1 MVAADSSLDGSNVGE
16 ACTVDNTTLLNSAV
30 GKPLPEGVQ
39 SKEIAATVDNEDNI
53 HMENGKIDFNK
64 ETSESDKPIT
74 NTDNTSCK
82 EEVNRSTCNSQAE
95 ETIDSRTLNNE
106 CVEEQ
111 RDSNHIDAK
120 KTGNEHITT
129 LENQDE
135 LNVDTNDKAMNDG
148 GVGEEG
154 RASNAHMS
162 GTCNVS
168 NLKDHDELPSFVGN
182 GNQKEKAPTINAHVG
197 LGNDDSSVPNEA
209 NATKPHPSLLQS
221 LNEDNGS
228 SNCHVGTNIVD
239 RNAQQ
244 HAPHAV
250 AESTVREHASST
262 YHPESTQG
270 ASSVDSPFIP
280 MTQQLPDF
288 DYLSQVSR
296 L

>member
-1 MVAADSSLDGSNVGE
+1 MVATDSSHDGSNVGE
-16 ACTVDNTTLLNSAV
+16 ACTGVIS
-30 GKPLPEGVQ
+30 KPLPEGVQ
-39 SKEIAATVDNEDNI
+39 SKEIAATGIDNDDNI
-53 HMENGKIDFNK
+53 HMENGKTDFNNGMCQ
-64 ETSESDKPIT
+64 ESFESDNSIA
-74 NTDNTSCK
+74 NADNTSCK

-106 CVEEQ
+106 CLEEQ

-120 KTGNEHITT
+120 KSGNEHITT

-135 LNVDTNDKAMNDG
+135 LNVDTNDKAMNGG
-148 GVGEEG
+148 GVGENE

-168 NLKDHDELPSFVGN
+168 NLKNHDELPSFVGN

-209 NATKPHPSLLQS
+209 KATKSHQSLMQS
-221 LNEDNGS
+221 LNEDSGS
-228 SNCHVGTNIVD
+228 CNCHVSANIVD

-250 AESTVREHASST
+250 AESIVREHASST
-262 YHPESTQG
+262 YHPDSTQG
-270 ASSVDSPFIP
+270 ASSVDSTFIP